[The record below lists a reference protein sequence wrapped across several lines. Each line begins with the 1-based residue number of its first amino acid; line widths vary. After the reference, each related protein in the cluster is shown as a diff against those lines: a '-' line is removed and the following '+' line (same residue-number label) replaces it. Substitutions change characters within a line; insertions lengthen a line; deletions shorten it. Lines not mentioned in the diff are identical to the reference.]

1 MPAHSS
7 HCLQPLDVGCFSV
20 LKRSYG
26 NLVEQQMRVGIHH
39 IDKLD
44 FLTAYPQARAEAY
57 KLSTIKSA
65 FIAAGIQPYNPDRV
79 ILQLNIRL

>member
-7 HCLQPLDVGCFSV
+7 HRLQPLDVGCFSV

-26 NLVEQQMRVGIHH
+26 YLVEQQTRVGIHH

-57 KLSTIKSA
+57 KSSTIKSA
-65 FIAAGIQPYNPDRV
+65 FAAAGIQPYSLDRV
-79 ILQLNIRL
+79 IS